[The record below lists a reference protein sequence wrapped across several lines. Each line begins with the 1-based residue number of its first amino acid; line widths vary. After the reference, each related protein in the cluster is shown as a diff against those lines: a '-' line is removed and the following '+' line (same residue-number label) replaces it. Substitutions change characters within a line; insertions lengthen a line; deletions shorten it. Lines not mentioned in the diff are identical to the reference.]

1 MIKSSHRLSRR
12 VVATRETPEF
22 ASRGPEW
29 VLKSPFFPLN
39 LVSPSSSVLTS
50 INRHQQP
57 VSTCLLAQ
65 FLLLSTW
72 ISINHPTPVPQH
84 SSNTSHSPFWAL
96 QEQSPSPEDLL
107 GLEIST
113 SKYYLFVFFSS
124 RLFSGFTP
132 LLQRT
137 RTSVPPLQ
145 LRTWIRGHSKKPLQL
160 RPLCK

>member
-29 VLKSPFFPLN
+29 VYKSPFFPLN
-39 LVSPSSSVLTS
+39 LDSPSSSVHTN

-72 ISINHPTPVPQH
+72 ISINQPTPVPQH
-84 SSNTSHSPFWAL
+84 SSNLSHPPFWAL

-113 SKYYLFVFFSS
+113 SKYYFSVS
-124 RLFSGFTP
+124 SVVGYFWAYSFITKDQNISTTP
-132 LLQRT
+132 VTQDLILEGTLKTPVTQA
-137 RTSVPPLQ
+137 PL
-145 LRTWIRGHSKKPLQL
+145 
-160 RPLCK
+160 